1 MKTNILKNLMRLR
14 IVFAFTLLGV
24 ASSFAQGLSAGS
36 ASTGSSGVIANPMG
50 QAPVA
55 GNFMNMRLPL
65 FLGGSFGLGSGAG
78 VGDGNGVGICQI
90 KPMIGAWMP
99 GLAFVRLGYGFSS
112 YEEKDDDGNKNEV
125 ESSDFSVDL
134 GVHLLSEFFV
144 KGSYSRVNALSEKG
158 DVAWNEWSV
167 GFGTFWVVF
176 SRTFLTLD
184 IGYHWVLEH
193 YDPLIDR
200 DVSGGRWQMNLGFSV
215 FVY

>member
-1 MKTNILKNLMRLR
+1 MKKNPFNFVKCAVVAL
-14 IVFAFTLLGV
+14 VFALCG
-24 ASSFAQGLSAGS
+24 ASSSFAQVGSAATAFNPLGGVSAG
-36 ASTGSSGVIANPMG
+36 
-50 QAPVA
+50 A
-55 GNFMNMRLPL
+55 GTSMRWPL
-65 FLGGSFGLGSGAG
+65 FLGGTFGLGSGAG

>member
-1 MKTNILKNLMRLR
+1 MKMTIRFAKSIILAVSL
-14 IVFAFTLLGV
+14 VFSG
-24 ASSFAQGLSAGS
+24 ASTSFAQLNSGGATAFNPLSSTVPAG
-36 ASTGSSGVIANPMG
+36 
-50 QAPVA
+50 A
-55 GNFMNMRLPL
+55 GTNMRWPL
-65 FLGGSFGLGSGAG
+65 ILGGSFGLGAGAG
-78 VGDGNGVGICQI
+78 VGDGHGVGICQI

-112 YEEKDDDGNKNEV
+112 YEEKDDDGYKSEV

-144 KGSYSRVNALSEKG
+144 KGSYSRVSALSEKG
-158 DVAWNEWSV
+158 DVAWNEWSA
-167 GFGTFWVVF
+167 GFGTFWIVF

-193 YDPLIDR
+193 YDPFIDK

>member
-1 MKTNILKNLMRLR
+1 MKFSMNFVKR
-14 IVFAFTLLGV
+14 IVLSLAFVLAGAT
-24 ASSFAQGLSAGS
+24 SSLAQGFS
-36 ASTGSSGVIANPMG
+36 GSSPAVSSPFGGASVG
-50 QAPVA
+50 A
-55 GNFMNMRLPL
+55 GTSMRWPL
-65 FLGGSFGLGSGAG
+65 FLGGTFGLGSGAG

-112 YEEKDDDGNKNEV
+112 YEEKDDEGRKSEV
-125 ESSDFSVDL
+125 ESSDLSIDL

-158 DVAWNEWSV
+158 DVAWNEWSA
-167 GFGTFWVVF
+167 GFGTFWIVF

-193 YDPLIDR
+193 YDPLKDR

>member
-1 MKTNILKNLMRLR
+1 MKMTMRFAKSIILAVSL
-14 IVFAFTLLGV
+14 VFSG
-24 ASSFAQGLSAGS
+24 ASTSFAQLNSGGATAFNPLSSTVPAG
-36 ASTGSSGVIANPMG
+36 
-50 QAPVA
+50 A
-55 GNFMNMRLPL
+55 GTSMRWPL
-65 FLGGSFGLGSGAG
+65 ILGGSFGLGAGAG
-78 VGDGNGVGICQI
+78 VGDGHGVGICQI

-112 YEEKDDDGNKNEV
+112 YEEKDDDGYKSEV

-144 KGSYSRVNALSEKG
+144 KGSYSRVSALSEKG
-158 DVAWNEWSV
+158 DVAWNEWSA
-167 GFGTFWVVF
+167 GFGTFWIVF

-193 YDPLIDR
+193 YDPFIDK

>member
-1 MKTNILKNLMRLR
+1 MKNIFLNR
-14 IVFAFTLLGV
+14 FLLV
-24 ASSFAQGLSAGS
+24 AVVVLLSVTASFAQRVPAANTPTISNPLGQSSAG
-36 ASTGSSGVIANPMG
+36 TGPSM
-50 QAPVA
+50 QW
-55 GNFMNMRLPL
+55 PL
-65 FLGGSFGLGSGAG
+65 FLGGSLGFGSGAG
-78 VGDGNGVGICQI
+78 VGDGHGVGVCQI

-112 YEEKDDDGNKNEV
+112 YEEKDSDDNKNEV
-125 ESSDFSVDL
+125 KTSDFSVDI
-134 GVHLLSEFFV
+134 GAHLLSEFYLT
-144 KGSYSRVNALSEKG
+144 GSYSRVSALSENG
-158 DVAWNEWSV
+158 DIAWNEWSA

-193 YDPLIDR
+193 YDPFLDK